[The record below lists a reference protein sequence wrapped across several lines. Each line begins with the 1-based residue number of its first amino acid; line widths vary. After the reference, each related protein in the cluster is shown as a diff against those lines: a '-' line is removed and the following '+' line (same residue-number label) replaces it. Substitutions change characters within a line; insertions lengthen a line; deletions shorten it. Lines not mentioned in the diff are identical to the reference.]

1 MSVRAVM
8 TFAPT
13 PFGQQ
18 RSYGV
23 IRSALIGYG
32 VAALTLLF
40 SRSSGLGSATG
51 GEASGSAQTLV
62 LGGLALQVLLIAARA
77 LIKHKAP
84 ESETA
89 AQGLMV
95 LELVADGVTVFLFA
109 WATLGA
115 VMQASSNV

>member
-1 MSVRAVM
+1 M
-8 TFAPT
+8 TFART

-32 VAALTLLF
+32 VAALTFLF
-40 SRSSGLGSATG
+40 SRSSGLSSATG
-51 GEASGSAQTLV
+51 GETSGSAQTLV
-62 LGGLALQVLLIAARA
+62 LGGLALQVLLIAARG

-84 ESETA
+84 ESEVA

-95 LELVADGVTVFLFA
+95 LELVADGITVFLFA

-115 VMQASSNV
+115 VIQASSNV

>member
-1 MSVRAVM
+1 M
-8 TFAPT
+8 TFART

-23 IRSALIGYG
+23 IRSALISYG

-51 GEASGSAQTLV
+51 GEASSAAQTLV
-62 LGGLALQVLLIAARA
+62 LGGLALQVLLIVAGA
-77 LIKHKAP
+77 LVKHRAP

-89 AQGLMV
+89 AQALMV
-95 LELVADGVTVFLFA
+95 LELLADGVTVFLFA

-115 VMQASSNV
+115 IMQASGNV

>member
-1 MSVRAVM
+1 M
-8 TFAPT
+8 TFART

-32 VAALTLLF
+32 VAAWTLLF
-40 SRSSGLGSATG
+40 SRSSVLGSATG

-84 ESETA
+84 ESEAA

-115 VMQASSNV
+115 VIQASSNV

>member
-1 MSVRAVM
+1 M
-8 TFAPT
+8 TSAPT

-40 SRSSGLGSATG
+40 SRSSALGSATS

-62 LGGLALQVLLIAARA
+62 LGGLALQVLLIAVRA
-77 LIKHKAP
+77 LVKHRAP

-89 AQGLMV
+89 AQGLMI

-115 VMQASSNV
+115 VIQASSNV

>member
-1 MSVRAVM
+1 M
-8 TFAPT
+8 TFART

-32 VAALTLLF
+32 VAALTFLF
-40 SRSSGLGSATG
+40 SRSGLGSATG

-77 LIKHKAP
+77 LIKYKAP
-84 ESETA
+84 KSEAA

-95 LELVADGVTVFLFA
+95 LELLADGITVFLFA

-115 VMQASSNV
+115 VIQAGSNV

>member
-1 MSVRAVM
+1 M
-8 TFAPT
+8 TSAPT

-40 SRSSGLGSATG
+40 SRSSALGSATG

-77 LIKHKAP
+77 LVKHKAP

-89 AQGLMV
+89 AQGLMI

-115 VMQASSNV
+115 VMQASGNV